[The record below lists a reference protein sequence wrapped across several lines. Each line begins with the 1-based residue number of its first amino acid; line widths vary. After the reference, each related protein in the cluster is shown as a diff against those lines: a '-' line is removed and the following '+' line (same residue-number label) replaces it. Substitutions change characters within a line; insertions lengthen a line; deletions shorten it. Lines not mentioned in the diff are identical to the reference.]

1 MHSVPRTILY
11 CTAAEL
17 YKERR
22 YKQLK
27 MWTRDELVSMQVR
40 VSRNTMGLGDSEGS
54 RTNES
59 EAGFGSK
66 KSLNFSLL
74 LYSHSFIC

>member
-1 MHSVPRTILY
+1 MHSDPRTILY

-17 YKERR
+17 YQERR

-27 MWTRDELVSMQVR
+27 MWPRDELVSMKVK
-40 VSRNTMGLGDSEGS
+40 VSRNTMGLGDSEGPWKK
-54 RTNES
+54 ES

-66 KSLNFSLL
+66 KSLNLSQL
-74 LYSHSFIC
+74 LYPHSFIC